1 MKSNEYSYIKLCYL
15 VKYVFIAIFVIR
27 AFILS
32 MFFGKAMNE
41 LMIMVGIYSVI
52 IFFIEESRKKNLLIN
67 DKAIYPLLVLKNYKL
82 LLTYKSIYATVDHL
96 EEYNQ
101 TLKELEN
108 MKPDQFEKETVKT
121 YNEITKLI
129 SKENIQD
136 LKGYLIYP
144 YSNVAHIL
152 QGDVKW
158 TY

>member
-1 MKSNEYSYIKLCYL
+1 M
-15 VKYVFIAIFVIR
+15 
-27 AFILS
+27 
-32 MFFGKAMNE
+32 
-41 LMIMVGIYSVI
+41 
-52 IFFIEESRKKNLLIN
+52 LIN

-82 LLTYKSIYATVDHL
+82 LLTYKSIYATVDHR
-96 EEYNQ
+96 EKYNQ

-144 YSNVAHIL
+144 YSDVAHIL
-152 QGDVKW
+152 QGDVK
-158 TY
+158 